1 MRPGIES
8 APTPGIMKPHTARS
22 TALLT
27 AGGLGVLGIGYLSL
41 AAAAW
46 TRFGH
51 PRAAL
56 PDEVDPLL
64 DRFIPSYEVVERHR
78 VRVDAPAAVT
88 LLTAKNAALNESLLV
103 RGIFKAR
110 ELALGARPA
119 AATSNAGLLEQM
131 QGIGWRVLAEIPD
144 REVVVGAV
152 TQPWMPNVVFRGID
166 PEEFRTFTEPFHVK
180 IAWTLRVDPID
191 DTSCVFR
198 TETRVVTT
206 DADARSRF
214 RWYWARFSPGIAL
227 IRRAMVQ
234 AVKTH
239 AERSVPV
246 TAR

>member
-1 MRPGIES
+1 
-8 APTPGIMKPHTARS
+8 
-22 TALLT
+22 
-27 AGGLGVLGIGYLSL
+27 
-41 AAAAW
+41 
-46 TRFGH
+46 
-51 PRAAL
+51 
-56 PDEVDPLL
+56 
-64 DRFIPSYEVVERHR
+64 
-78 VRVDAPAAVT
+78 
-88 LLTAKNAALNESLLV
+88 
-103 RGIFKAR
+103 
-110 ELALGARPA
+110 
-119 AATSNAGLLEQM
+119 
-131 QGIGWRVLAEIPD
+131 
-144 REVVVGAV
+144 
-152 TQPWMPNVVFRGID
+152 MPNVVFRGID

>member
-1 MRPGIES
+1 MKHPGLRSS
-8 APTPGIMKPHTARS
+8 A
-22 TALLT
+22 LWT

-41 AAAAW
+41 AATAW
-46 TRFGH
+46 ARFGH
-51 PRAAL
+51 PPRAR
-56 PDEVDPLL
+56 PDEADDLL
-64 DRFIPSYEVVERHR
+64 DRFIPSYEVVERHC
-78 VRVDAPAAVT
+78 VRVSAPAAVT
-88 LLTAKNAALNESLLV
+88 LHAARNASLDQSLLV

-110 ELALGARPA
+110 EVALGAEPSGTRPE
-119 AATSNAGLLEQM
+119 GGFLEQM
-131 QGIGWRVLAEIPD
+131 TAIGWRVLAEIPD

-166 PEEFRTFTEPFHVK
+166 ADAFRTFNEPFFVK
-180 IAWTLRVDPID
+180 IAWTLRVDPVD
-191 DTSCVFR
+191 DTSCFFR
-198 TETRVVTT
+198 TETRVITT

-246 TAR
+246 TIR

>member
-1 MRPGIES
+1 
-8 APTPGIMKPHTARS
+8 MKPLTARS

-41 AAAAW
+41 AATAW
-46 TRFGH
+46 ARFGR

-56 PDEVDPLL
+56 PDEADALL
-64 DRFIPSYEVVERHR
+64 DRFMPLYEVVERHHIR
-78 VRVDAPAAVT
+78 VNAPAAVT
-88 LLTAKNAALNESLLV
+88 LAAAKNATLNESLLV

-119 AATSNAGLLEQM
+119 EATSNAGLLEQM
-131 QGIGWRVLAEIPD
+131 QRIGWRVLAEIPD

-166 PEEFRTFTEPFHVK
+166 DAEFRTFNEPFNVK

-206 DADARSRF
+206 DADARGRF

-234 AVKTH
+234 AVKAH
-239 AERSVPV
+239 AENSVPV